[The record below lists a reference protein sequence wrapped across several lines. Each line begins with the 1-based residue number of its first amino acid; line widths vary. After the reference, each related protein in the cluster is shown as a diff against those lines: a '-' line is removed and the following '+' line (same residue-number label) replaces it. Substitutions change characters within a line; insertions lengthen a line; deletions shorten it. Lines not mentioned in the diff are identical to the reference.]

1 MSRSGGGA
9 IVMAMQQLGHMLSI
23 SNLEQLTMA
32 GGVATRLLVAAL
44 FGGMIGLDRELHQ
57 KPSGVRTNLLIC
69 FAAAL
74 FTFLSPI
81 IAGEG
86 SSNKGQIASNIVQG
100 IGFLGAGLILQNRYR
115 VSGLTSAATVFAV
128 ASIGMACGAGLY
140 VPATLATGTVLI
152 VLEGVGVVEKRFNL
166 KLYLR
171 IYEVRGD
178 DVTQI
183 ERTILNAM
191 DNEKRHLGGIERSTI
206 GGIQRATFTAQAT
219 TKGHSRLRKALRD
232 GEGVRE
238 VLSFHSSEDD

>member
-1 MSRSGGGA
+1 M
-9 IVMAMQQLGHMLSI
+9 IVLQQPGHMLSF
-23 SNLEQLTMA
+23 SNLEQMA
-32 GGVATRLLVAAL
+32 LASGAAARLLIAAL
-44 FGGMIGLDRELHQ
+44 FGGLIGLDRELHQ
-57 KPSGVRTNLLIC
+57 KPSGIRTNLLIC

-140 VPATLATGTVLI
+140 VPATLATATVLV
-152 VLEGVGVVEKRFNL
+152 VLEGVGVIEKRFNL

-171 IYEVRGD
+171 IYEVRGND
-178 DVTQI
+178 ATQM
-183 ERTILNAM
+183 ERTILKAM
-191 DNEKRHLGGIERSTI
+191 DSERRHLGELERSTI
-206 GGIQRATFTAQAT
+206 GGVQRATFTAQAT
-219 TKGHSRLRKALRD
+219 SKGHSRLKKILKE
-232 GEGVRE
+232 GESIE
-238 VLSFHSSEDD
+238 DVLSFHSSEDD

>member
-1 MSRSGGGA
+1 MM
-9 IVMAMQQLGHMLSI
+9 VMQQPGHMLSF
-23 SNLEQLTMA
+23 SNVEQMTLTKGA
-32 GGVATRLLVAAL
+32 AARLLIAGL
-44 FGGMIGLDRELHQ
+44 YGGLIGLNRELHQ
-57 KPSGVRTNLLIC
+57 KPSGLRTNLLIC

-140 VPATLATGTVLI
+140 APATFATATVLI
-152 VLEGVGVVEKRFNL
+152 ALEGIGVMEKRFNL

-178 DVTQI
+178 DATEI
-183 ERTILNAM
+183 ERTILKAM
-191 DNEKRHLGGIERSTI
+191 DSEGRHLGDLERSAI

-219 TKGHSRLRKALRD
+219 AKGHSRLRKTLKECRCIH
-232 GEGVRE
+232 E

>member
-1 MSRSGGGA
+1 M
-9 IVMAMQQLGHMLSI
+9 IVLQQPGHMLSF
-23 SNLEQLTMA
+23 SNLEQMA
-32 GGVATRLLVAAL
+32 LASGVAARLLIAAL
-44 FGGMIGLDRELHQ
+44 FGGLIGLDRELHQ

-100 IGFLGAGLILQNRYR
+100 IGFWARADPAKSIPREWTHERGHGLCRGHQ
-115 VSGLTSAATVFAV
+115 
-128 ASIGMACGAGLY
+128 ACGAGLY

-171 IYEVRGD
+171 STRSA
-178 DVTQI
+178 VT
-183 ERTILNAM
+183 M
-191 DNEKRHLGGIERSTI
+191 
-206 GGIQRATFTAQAT
+206 
-219 TKGHSRLRKALRD
+219 
-232 GEGVRE
+232 
-238 VLSFHSSEDD
+238 

>member
-1 MSRSGGGA
+1 V
-9 IVMAMQQLGHMLSI
+9 IVLQQPGHMLSF
-23 SNLEQLTMA
+23 SNLEQMA
-32 GGVATRLLVAAL
+32 LASGVAARLLIAAL
-44 FGGMIGLDRELHQ
+44 FGGLIGLDRELHQ
-57 KPSGVRTNLLIC
+57 KPSGIRTNLLIC

-86 SSNKGQIASNIVQG
+86 SANKGQIASNIVQG

-128 ASIGMACGAGLY
+128 ASVGMACGAGLY
-140 VPATLATGTVLI
+140 VTATLATATILI
-152 VLEGVGVVEKRFNL
+152 VLEGVGVIEKRFNL

-171 IYEVRGD
+171 IYEVRGND
-178 DVTQI
+178 ASEM
-183 ERTILNAM
+183 ERTILKAM
-191 DNEKRHLGGIERSTI
+191 DSEKRHLGELERSTI

-219 TKGHSRLRKALRD
+219 TKGHSRLKKTLR
-232 GEGVRE
+232 ECECINE

>member
-1 MSRSGGGA
+1 M
-9 IVMAMQQLGHMLSI
+9 IVLQQPGHMLSF
-23 SNLEQLTMA
+23 SNLEQVALA
-32 GGVATRLLVAAL
+32 SGVAARLLIAAL
-44 FGGMIGLDRELHQ
+44 FGGLIGLDRELHQ
-57 KPSGVRTNLLIC
+57 KPSGIRTNLLIC

-140 VPATLATGTVLI
+140 VPATLATATVLI
-152 VLEGVGVVEKRFNL
+152 VLEGVGVIEKRFNL

-171 IYEVRGD
+171 IYEVRGND
-178 DVTQI
+178 ASEMD
-183 ERTILNAM
+183 RAILQAM
-191 DNEKRHLGGIERSTI
+191 DSEGRHLGKVERSAI
-206 GGIQRATFTAQAT
+206 GGVQRTSFTAQAT
-219 TKGHSRLRKALRD
+219 TQGHTRLKKSLRECD
-232 GEGVRE
+232 CINE

>member
-1 MSRSGGGA
+1 
-9 IVMAMQQLGHMLSI
+9 MAMQQPGHMLSF
-23 SNLEQLTMA
+23 SNLEQMA
-32 GGVATRLLVAAL
+32 LASGVATRLLIAAL
-44 FGGMIGLDRELHQ
+44 FGGLIGLDRELHQ

-86 SSNKGQIASNIVQG
+86 STNKGQIASNIVQG

-140 VPATLATGTVLI
+140 VPATLATGTVLV
-152 VLEGVGVVEKRFNL
+152 VLEGVGLIEKRFNL

-178 DVTQI
+178 DLTEM
-183 ERTILNAM
+183 ERTILKAM
-191 DNEKRHLGGIERSTI
+191 DNEGRHLGEIERSTI
-206 GGIQRATFTAQAT
+206 GGIQRVTFTTQAT
-219 TKGHSRLRKALRD
+219 TKGHSRLKKVLKECD
-232 GEGVRE
+232 CIRE
-238 VLSFHSSEDD
+238 VLSFHSSEED